1 MFQNS
6 TALRN
11 GVPKLTVVRKEK
23 KEGSTAKII
32 ILKRVNNKP
41 KILLPPSREQ
51 YIKAKKHDFL

>member
-11 GVPKLTVVRKEK
+11 GVPKLTVIGKEK
-23 KEGSTAKII
+23 KEVSTAKIV
-32 ILKRVNNKP
+32 ILKRVNNKL
-41 KILLPPSREQ
+41 KILLPPSQEQ

>member
-11 GVPKLTVVRKEK
+11 GVPQLTVVRKEK
-23 KEGSTAKII
+23 KVGSSAKIV

-41 KILLPPSREQ
+41 RILLPPSLEQ
-51 YIKAKKHDFL
+51 YIKARKHDFL

>member
-6 TALRN
+6 TAPRN
-11 GVPKLTVVRKEK
+11 GVPQLTVVRKEK

-32 ILKRVNNKP
+32 ILKRVNNKA

-51 YIKAKKHDFL
+51 YIKAKRHDFL

>member
-23 KEGSTAKII
+23 KEGSKAKII